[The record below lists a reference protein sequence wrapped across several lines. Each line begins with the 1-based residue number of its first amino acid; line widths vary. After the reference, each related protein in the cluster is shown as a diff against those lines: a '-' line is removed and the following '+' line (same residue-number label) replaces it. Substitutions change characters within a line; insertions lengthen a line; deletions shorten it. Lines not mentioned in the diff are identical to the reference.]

1 MIASAS
7 SAALRN
13 QNKIF
18 MTLNALPDIKELS
31 FSELQAY
38 FKTQNLPVF
47 HAKQIFEWIYQKSA
61 QGFDGMTNL
70 SQALKT
76 KLAQDFLFPVL
87 TLQEKKV
94 SNDKTIKF
102 LFQVGEK
109 EFIETVYIPTAKRGT
124 ICLSTQVGCKFR
136 CSFCAS
142 GLNGFARNLSCAEI
156 VNQVLFVKNFVKP
169 NEITHVVF
177 MGVGEPFDNYEN
189 VIKALYRLNAK
200 EAFGIGARRLTVS
213 TCGLI
218 PEIKKFADEKIQAEL
233 SVSLHAATDELRN
246 KLMPVNRQY
255 PLKDLIACC
264 RWYAKE
270 TNRQVT
276 FEYILL
282 KNINDSIKDARDL
295 SLLLKGFLAKVNLII
310 YNRSD
315 IKGFSAPL
323 PDDVKAFEKELNQKG
338 IVATVRTPRG
348 KDIDAACGQLRFR
361 QL

>member
-1 MIASAS
+1 
-7 SAALRN
+7 
-13 QNKIF
+13 

-31 FSELQAY
+31 FPELQEY
-38 FKTQNLPVF
+38 FKKQNLLIF
-47 HAKQIFEWIYQKSA
+47 HAKQIFEWIYQKNA
-61 QGFDGMTNL
+61 QSFDDMTNL
-70 SQALKT
+70 SRSLKL
-76 KLAQDFLFPVL
+76 KLAEDFSFPAL
-87 TLQEKKV
+87 MLKEKNISK
-94 SNDKTIKF
+94 DKTIKF

-156 VNQVLFVKNFVKP
+156 LAQVLFVKNFIRP
-169 NEITHVVF
+169 REITHIVF
-177 MGVGEPFDNYEN
+177 MGVGEPFDNYDN
-189 VIKALYRLNAK
+189 VLKAVYRLNAK

-218 PEIKKFADEKIQAEL
+218 PEIKRFAQENIQAEL

-255 PLKDLIACC
+255 PLKDLISCC
-264 RWYAKE
+264 RWYANA

-282 KNINDSIKDARDL
+282 KGMNDRLGDAQAL
-295 SLLLKGFLAKVNLII
+295 AQLLKGFLAKVNLII

-315 IKGFSAPL
+315 IKGFLTPL
-323 PDDVKAFEKELNQKG
+323 PDDVMAFEKELNQKG